1 MHSAICCECIGAA
14 LLRKYYDDFW
24 MSLPKNYMDTLE
36 KFYKP
41 GGAIDTSKIIGLSDL
56 ITACPNST
64 VSNQM
69 LIDIFIFTAKND
81 TQLLGFSY
89 LLEKLVKDS
98 KISVIKSFRNGLL

>member
-1 MHSAICCECIGAA
+1 
-14 LLRKYYDDFW
+14 

-41 GGAIDTSKIIGLSDL
+41 GGVINTHKITGLSDL

-64 VSNQM
+64 MSNQM
-69 LIDIFIFTAKND
+69 LIDVLIFTTKND

-89 LLEKLVKDS
+89 LLEKLVKHS
-98 KISVIKSFRNGLL
+98 KVSVMKSFRNGLLQLLAM